1 MLAQVPNVDAGRQA
15 IAEEVKRLGVS
26 VRAAVHTGECE
37 MHGGDVRGIAVHIG
51 ARIVNLA
58 GANEILVSATVRDL
72 VGGAGFVFADRGQHA
87 LKGVPT
93 AIHVLVVNAR

>member
-1 MLAQVPNVDAGRQA
+1 
-15 IAEEVKRLGVS
+15 VS

-51 ARIVNLA
+51 ARIAGLA
-58 GANEILVSATVRDL
+58 GANEVLVSATVRDL
-72 VGGAGFVFADRGQHA
+72 VDGSGFAFVDRGQHA

-93 AIHVLVVNAR
+93 PIHVLVVNAR